1 MEQPTDSRWERPD
14 APLGTL
20 VYRAGL
26 LSKEK
31 LESALVEGR
40 RTGKRLGEVLLQ
52 KGWIDEKD
60 LARLVAGQKGV
71 AFVSLRGR
79 GFDPEVARRLDE
91 RIARGNDAVAV
102 EDAGDHI
109 VVAVADPTDE
119 EAVAEVKNSLGREI
133 ELVVATPSEIHEVLD
148 EVFRPAS
155 DAPLTS
161 DFALRLAEP
170 VPVAPPVTE
179 PDPEPEPEPEP
190 EPVLVVEPPVASE
203 PVVVDV
209 PAAEDPAPVETPT
222 AQPDFLAPVAIELP
236 KLHPTPQP
244 EEEPTPE
251 PETRIEVVGL
261 NPDPEPPAVEPAA
274 EGQNDAE
281 LGIAAPSEPDDRAQR
296 GRPCEP
302 RVPHDA
308 AGARG
313 RRRAG
318 ARARAGGRGCARARA
333 RARGRSAARRRGRS
347 GSRRRRGRDRDAAP
361 DRGRARLAD
370 RAEPR
375 RRRGARRRSL
385 RHRGRGQ
392 RGRAGARRRHGQ
404 GRRVAAGRPQVH
416 PARADH
422 LRRSAGARALRRQR
436 RPRQLGRR
444 RPSSRPA

>member
-79 GFDPEVARRLDE
+79 GFDAEVARRMEE

-119 EAVAEVKNSLGREI
+119 EAVAEVKSALGREI
-133 ELVVATPSEIHEVLD
+133 ELVVATPSDIHEVLD

-179 PDPEPEPEPEP
+179 PDPEPEPEP
-190 EPVLVVEPPVASE
+190 VLVVEPPVASE

-209 PAAEDPAPVETPT
+209 PVADDPAPVETPT

-251 PETRIEVVGL
+251 VETRIEVVGL
-261 NPDPEPPAVEPAA
+261 NPDPEPPASEPAA

-281 LGIAAPSEPDDRAQR
+281 LGIAAPSEPVIERNEEAHVSLAFHTT
-296 GRPCEP
+296 PPEP
-302 RVPHDA
+302 EVVAEPEPEVIA
-308 AGARG
+308 EPEPELE
-313 RRRAG
+313 
-318 ARARAGGRGCARARA
+318 
-333 RARGRSAARRRGRS
+333 
-347 GSRRRRGRDRDAAP
+347 AAP
-361 DRGRARLAD
+361 EPEPEPVPSPCSRSPS
-370 RAEPR
+370 AEPDPS
-375 RRRGARRRSL
+375 RSPWS
-385 RHRGRGQ
+385 RHC
-392 RGRAGARRRHGQ
+392 
-404 GRRVAAGRPQVH
+404 P
-416 PARADH
+416 
-422 LRRSAGARALRRQR
+422 SS
-436 RPRQLGRR
+436 RR
-444 RPSSRPA
+444 RPSRLWSRTRSRCRR